1 MFALQATSIRRLF
14 VLLATVSGAAA
25 FVSCSPAVDQ
35 RGNLPNPDKLSEI
48 HAGSTTKDQV
58 TKILG
63 TPSSVSVFNN
73 DKSWY
78 YISRRTA
85 QTAFLDPDVLDQQ
98 VYIVNFDDQGVV
110 KAVDHKVLEDGKEVT
125 PVARAT
131 PAPGRELSFLEQL
144 IGNLGKF
151 NGSSGGGGSGGG
163 GGPQGPNPNDGGKH

>member
-1 MFALQATSIRRLF
+1 MVNSRLISIQHWCF
-14 VLLATVSGAAA
+14 VLAAMSAAGAIAG
-25 FVSCSPAVDQ
+25 CSPAVDQ
-35 RGNLPNPDKLSEI
+35 RGNLPTQDKVGEI
-48 HAGSTTKDQV
+48 HAGATTKDEV
-58 TKILG
+58 VKLLG

-85 QTAFLDPDVLDQQ
+85 QTAFFDPDVLDQQ
-98 VYIVNFDDQGVV
+98 VYIVDFDDQGVV
-110 KAVDHKVLEDGKEVT
+110 KAVDHKILQDGKEIT

-151 NGSSGGGGSGGG
+151 NSGGSGASKGG
-163 GGPQGPNPNDGGKH
+163 SSTPGRSP

>member
-1 MFALQATSIRRLF
+1 MFRDESLSVRHLLGVIASAS
-14 VLLATVSGAAA
+14 VLA
-25 FVSCSPAVDQ
+25 SCAPSVEQ
-35 RGNLPNPDKLSEI
+35 RGNLPTPEKLSEI
-48 HAGSTTKDQV
+48 HAGSTTKDEV
-58 TKILG
+58 VKILG

-85 QTAFLDPDVLDQQ
+85 QTAFFEPALLDQQ
-98 VYIVNFDDQGVV
+98 VYIVRFDEQGVV
-110 KAVDHKVLEDGKEVT
+110 KTVDHKVLDDGKEIT

-151 NGSSGGGGSGGG
+151 NSGGG
-163 GGPQGPNPNDGGKH
+163 GGGGSTGGGTNGPNPNDNGKH

>member
-1 MFALQATSIRRLF
+1 MFGDESISVRHVL
-14 VLLATVSGAAA
+14 VLLTSVAALA
-25 FVSCSPAVDQ
+25 SCAPSVEQ
-35 RGNLPNPDKLSEI
+35 RGNLPAAEKLSEI
-48 HAGSTTKDQV
+48 HAGSTTKDEV
-58 TKILG
+58 VKILG

-85 QTAFLDPDVLDQQ
+85 QTAFFEPAVLDQQ
-98 VYIVNFDDQGVV
+98 VYIVRFDDQGVV
-110 KAVDHKVLEDGKEVT
+110 KTVDHKVFDDGKEIT

-151 NGSSGGGGSGGG
+151 NGSSGSAGNSSGGG
-163 GGPQGPNPNDGGKH
+163 TQGPSPNDGGKH

>member
-1 MFALQATSIRRLF
+1 MFRDESLSVRHLLGVFASVS
-14 VLLATVSGAAA
+14 VLA
-25 FVSCSPAVDQ
+25 SCAPSVEQ
-35 RGNLPNPDKLSEI
+35 RGNLPTPEKLSEI
-48 HAGSTTKDQV
+48 HAGSTTKDEV
-58 TKILG
+58 VKILG

-85 QTAFLDPDVLDQQ
+85 QTAFFEPAVLDQQ
-98 VYIVNFDDQGVV
+98 VYIVRFDEQGVV
-110 KAVDHKVLEDGKEVT
+110 KTVDHKVLDDGKEIT

-151 NGSSGGGGSGGG
+151 NSGGG
-163 GGPQGPNPNDGGKH
+163 GGGGSTGGGTNGPNPNDNGKH